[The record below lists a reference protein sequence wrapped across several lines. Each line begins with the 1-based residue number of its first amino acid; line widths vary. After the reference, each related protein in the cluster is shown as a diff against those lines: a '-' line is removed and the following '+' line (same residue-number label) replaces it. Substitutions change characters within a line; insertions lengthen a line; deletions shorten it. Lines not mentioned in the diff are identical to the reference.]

1 MTCVKS
7 SAAHLSLVCECL
19 QDWFRVAQH
28 WDSIEIA
35 AFKLRKEMRETDG
48 PRGSPFARRGRGRL
62 LRDKVYEGT
71 PDD

>member
-7 SAAHLSLVCECL
+7 SAAHLGLVCECL

-28 WDSIEIA
+28 WDSMEIA

-48 PRGSPFARRGRGRL
+48 PRGSPFARRDRL